1 MQLNACAWRMTKD
14 TPAPSSSDR
23 LPVTEAWRQAGW
35 QGHWRAPHKAP
46 PLPGGRTTGAAL
58 WAPALQALQ
67 ALHGACWLGE
77 CTGAARLAWPGS
89 SQHRRVCRPPEFPGP
104 RRAAS
109 PQEASGPR
117 PPGSQGQPRAAS
129 PPQWEHGSSTL
140 QRSL

>member
-46 PLPGGRTTGAAL
+46 PLPGGRTAGAAL

-67 ALHGACWLGE
+67 ALQSPVQDGTRLAGCPPWLGACALTGVRHTHVRHTRDTGE
-77 CTGAARLAWPGS
+77 
-89 SQHRRVCRPPEFPGP
+89 
-104 RRAAS
+104 
-109 PQEASGPR
+109 
-117 PPGSQGQPRAAS
+117 
-129 PPQWEHGSSTL
+129 
-140 QRSL
+140 